1 MTTKSSI
8 SNHHKVELYFK
19 VRILAIKTTTI
30 KAMKK
35 ETMKI
40 TVILS
45 VMKMEVLTKIT
56 EIIMI
61 KLAMKMALLF
71 LLVVLLHQNKLI
83 LKLKNLKRHGI
94 QKYLE
99 NLVIP
104 ILQLVLDT
112 IWLSKDQ
119 LKEKMVE
126 KCFNSQ

>member
-1 MTTKSSI
+1 M
-8 SNHHKVELYFK
+8 
-19 VRILAIKTTTI
+19 AIKTTTI

-56 EIIMI
+56 EIIMV

-112 IWLSKDQ
+112 IWLSKDR

-126 KCFNSQ
+126 KCLNSQ

>member
-35 ETMKI
+35 ETLKI

-45 VMKMEVLTKIT
+45 VMKMEVLNIIT
-56 EIIMI
+56 EIIMV

-112 IWLSKDQ
+112 IWLSKDR

-126 KCFNSQ
+126 KCLNSQ

>member
-56 EIIMI
+56 EIIMV

-83 LKLKNLKRHGI
+83 LKLKNLKRRGI

-112 IWLSKDQ
+112 IWLSKDR

-126 KCFNSQ
+126 KCLNSQ

>member
-56 EIIMI
+56 EIIMV

-112 IWLSKDQ
+112 IWLSKDR

-126 KCFNSQ
+126 KCLNSQ

>member
-1 MTTKSSI
+1 M
-8 SNHHKVELYFK
+8 
-19 VRILAIKTTTI
+19 AIKTTTI

-35 ETMKI
+35 ETLKI

-56 EIIMI
+56 EIIMV

-83 LKLKNLKRHGI
+83 LKLKNLKRRGI

-126 KCFNSQ
+126 KCLNSQ